1 MSNVKTILCYLL
13 ALFFFVAGIT
23 HFTQDETYAGIVPP
37 LLPFPFI
44 IVWVTGIMELFFA
57 VGLAIKKFRKI
68 SGFWLAPFLLAVLPA
83 NIYMAMYNIPLGD
96 MESSSTALWIR
107 VALQFPLIALI
118 LWASGNFDKRTS

>member
-1 MSNVKTILCYLL
+1 MSHIKTIFCYLL

-23 HFTQDETYAGIVPP
+23 HFTQDEAYAGIVPP
-37 LLPFPFI
+37 LLPFPFL

-96 MESSSTALWIR
+96 MESSSTALWVR

-118 LWASGNFDKRTS
+118 LWASGNFDKKTR

>member
-1 MSNVKTILCYLL
+1 MSHIKTIFCYLL

-23 HFTQDETYAGIVPP
+23 HFTQDEAYAGIVPP
-37 LLPFPFI
+37 LLPFPFL

-83 NIYMAMYNIPLGD
+83 NIYMAIYNIPLGD
-96 MESSSTALWIR
+96 MESSSTALWVR

-118 LWASGNFDKRTS
+118 LWASGNFDKKTN

>member
-1 MSNVKTILCYLL
+1 MSHIKTIFCYLL

-23 HFTQDETYAGIVPP
+23 HFTQDEAYAAIVPP

-83 NIYMAMYNIPLGD
+83 NIYMAIYNIPLGD
-96 MESSSTALWIR
+96 MESSSTALWVR

-118 LWASGNFDKRTS
+118 LWASGNFDKKTN

>member
-1 MSNVKTILCYLL
+1 MSNIKTILCYLL
-13 ALFFFVAGIT
+13 ALFFCVAGIT
-23 HFTQDETYAGIVPP
+23 HFTQDEAYAGIVPP

-83 NIYMAMYNIPLGD
+83 NIYMAIYNIPLGD
-96 MESSSTALWIR
+96 MESSSTALWVR

-118 LWASGNFDKRTS
+118 LWASGNFDKKTS